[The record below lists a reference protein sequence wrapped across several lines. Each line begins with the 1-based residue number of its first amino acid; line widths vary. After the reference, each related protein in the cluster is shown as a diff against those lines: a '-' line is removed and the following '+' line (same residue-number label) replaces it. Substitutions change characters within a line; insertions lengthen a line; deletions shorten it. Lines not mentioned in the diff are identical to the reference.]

1 MGDEIMEKV
10 TDAERTE
17 KPVGSSGATVRP
29 TVNSKLRHNILRM
42 PEVIREASGI
52 VIYGKRIKS
61 LAFTTDLAIIKNCD
75 ADAVFAVYPF
85 TPQQSISDALIKHS
99 SMPVF
104 CGIGGGTTKGLRTVT
119 LAKDVESQGAIGA
132 VLNAPVSNLNLKM
145 VAESIDIPTV
155 ITVVNMDTDIGER
168 IRYGAAIINVA
179 GGAQT
184 PEIVKMVREAAPD
197 IPIIASGGKTEES
210 IRRTIQAGANAITY
224 TPPTTQELFKS
235 MMVNYREN
243 AVTNTDFLP
252 LDGDYREYLRSL
264 GKALIQKA
272 DE

>member
-1 MGDEIMEKV
+1 MN
-10 TDAERTE
+10 TRTVLLWHNNGE
-17 KPVGSSGATVRP
+17 QRIYF
-29 TVNSKLRHNILRM
+29 TVNPAKITVTR
-42 PEVIREASGI
+42 PI
-52 VIYGKRIKS
+52 VFG
-61 LAFTTDLAIIKNCD
+61 
-75 ADAVFAVYPF
+75 V
-85 TPQQSISDALIKHS
+85 KHL
-99 SMPVF
+99 SM
-104 CGIGGGTTKGLRTVT
+104 GGTVNIWGGRGLRTVT

-145 VAESIDIPTV
+145 VADSIDIPTV
-155 ITVVNMDTDIGER
+155 ITVVNMDTDIAER

-184 PEIVKMVREAAPD
+184 PEIVKMVREAAPG

-243 AVTNTDFLP
+243 SVTNTDFLP
-252 LDGDYREYLRSL
+252 PDGDYREYLRSL

-272 DE
+272 EE

>member
-1 MGDEIMEKV
+1 
-10 TDAERTE
+10 
-17 KPVGSSGATVRP
+17 
-29 TVNSKLRHNILRM
+29 
-42 PEVIREASGI
+42 
-52 VIYGKRIKS
+52 
-61 LAFTTDLAIIKNCD
+61 
-75 ADAVFAVYPF
+75 
-85 TPQQSISDALIKHS
+85 
-99 SMPVF
+99 MPVF

-145 VAESIDIPTV
+145 VADSIDIPTV
-155 ITVVNMDTDIGER
+155 ITVVNMDTDIAER

-184 PEIVKMVREAAPD
+184 PEIVKMVREAAPG

-243 AVTNTDFLP
+243 SVTNTDFLP
-252 LDGDYREYLRSL
+252 PDGDYREFLRSL

-272 DE
+272 EEALDSEALIAAAIEGTEIVEVG